1 MRASLIFTSTA
12 IFMTVLFMT
21 ARISRAASTL
31 PPLTS
36 VPHVDLT
43 RYMGVWHEV
52 ARIDHS
58 FQKGCIKSSA
68 TYTLLPD
75 GEVEVINRCVDEKDG
90 RLREAKGRA
99 WSVDPNGNARL
110 KVSFFWPF
118 RGDYWIIDLGTEYE
132 YAVVGSPNRQ
142 YLWILA
148 RQPAMD
154 DAVYKGILERLTAQ
168 GFAVD
173 QLVRQ
178 AAKERRQE

>member
-1 MRASLIFTSTA
+1 MRPSLIILSAA
-12 IFMTVLFMT
+12 IIVTILFIVV
-21 ARISRAASTL
+21 RNGQAASGL
-31 PPLTS
+31 PPLAT

-43 RYMGVWHEV
+43 RYMGVWHEI

-68 TYTLLPD
+68 TYTMLPD
-75 GEVEVINRCVDEKDG
+75 GEVEVINRCVNEKDG

-99 WSVDPNGNARL
+99 WSVDPDGNARL

-118 RGDYWIIDLGTEYE
+118 RGDYWIIDLGKEYE
-132 YAVVGSPNRQ
+132 YAVVGSPNRK

-154 DAVYKGILERLTAQ
+154 DSVYKGILERLTSQ
-168 GFAVD
+168 GFSVE
-173 QLVRQ
+173 QLVR
-178 AAKERRQE
+178 

>member
-1 MRASLIFTSTA
+1 MRPLPIIMSTA
-12 IFMTVLFMT
+12 VFVAVIFIA
-21 ARISRAASTL
+21 ARSSWAASGL
-31 PPLTS
+31 PPLVT
-36 VPHVDLT
+36 VPHVDLN
-43 RYMGVWHEV
+43 RYMGVWHEI

-75 GEVEVINRCVDEKDG
+75 GEVEVINRCVNEKDG
-90 RLREAKGRA
+90 RIREAKGRA
-99 WSVDPNGNARL
+99 WSVDPDGNARL

-118 RGDYWIIDLGTEYE
+118 RGDYWITELGKDYE

-148 RQPAMD
+148 RQPEMD
-154 DAVYKGILERLTAQ
+154 DSVYTGIIERLSGQ

-173 QLVRQ
+173 QLVR
-178 AAKERRQE
+178 

>member
-1 MRASLIFTSTA
+1 MRSSFIILSTA
-12 IFMTVLFMT
+12 VFMT
-21 ARISRAASTL
+21 AMLISVRSSRAASGL
-31 PPLTS
+31 PPLSTVS
-36 VPHVDLT
+36 HVDLN
-43 RYMGVWHEV
+43 RYMGIWHEI

-68 TYTLLPD
+68 TYSLLPD
-75 GEVEVINRCVDEKDG
+75 GEVEVINRCVNEKDG

-99 WSVDPNGNARL
+99 WSVDPESNARL

-118 RGDYWIIDLGTEYE
+118 RGDYWIVDLGKEYE

-148 RQPAMD
+148 RRPIMED
-154 DAVYKGILERLTAQ
+154 VVYKGILERLATQ

-173 QLVRQ
+173 QLVR
-178 AAKERRQE
+178 

>member
-1 MRASLIFTSTA
+1 MRSSLIIMFTA
-12 IFMTVLFMT
+12 VFMAVLFV
-21 ARISRAASTL
+21 AVRNSQAASGL
-31 PPLTS
+31 PPLTT

-43 RYMGVWHEV
+43 RYMGVWHEI

-68 TYTLLPD
+68 TYTLLPN
-75 GEVEVINRCVDEKDG
+75 GEVEVINRCINEKDG

-99 WSVDPNGNARL
+99 WSVDPEGNARL

-118 RGDYWIIDLGTEYE
+118 RGDYWIVDLGKEYE

-148 RQPAMD
+148 RQPVMNGS
-154 DAVYKGILERLTAQ
+154 VYRGVLEKLTSQ

-173 QLVRQ
+173 QLVR
-178 AAKERRQE
+178 